1 MKKQINEF
9 KRMQQLAGLI
19 TEAKA
24 EVYSYEATPEKQAL
38 YDKIATELEKLIK
51 DIASKLK
58 IKPSNIRISCDGLW
72 DNGGYKN
79 RGLVVQIK
87 ANNNTWEKPW
97 KGNNKII
104 QTPNTEGILI
114 HPGMSGNGI
123 VDLKLDIDNTYNKEL
138 ETIYKKAREQNLGKY
153 VSDFN
158 VQLANSLTPQEI
170 ELIAPNT
177 PVIITGK

>member
-1 MKKQINEF
+1 MKQQINEF

-72 DNGGYKN
+72 DKESYKN

-87 ANNNTWEKPW
+87 SSKNTWNKPW
-97 KGNNKII
+97 IGNNII
-104 QTPNTEGILI
+104 VQTPNNEGIII
-114 HPGMSGNGI
+114 HPGLSGKGV
-123 VDLKLDIDNTYNKEL
+123 VDLDLDIDNTYNKEL

-170 ELIAPNT
+170 KLIAPNT
-177 PVIITGK
+177 PIVITGK